1 LTKFKQT
8 SILKVC
14 DFLFQIPDFMA
25 KVTSDKTRCALGRR
39 NGGNN

>member
-1 LTKFKQT
+1 
-8 SILKVC
+8 
-14 DFLFQIPDFMA
+14 MA